1 MGPFHSPPLDAAP
14 WGLEF
19 VLSSTEHFLC
29 SCPHP
34 RQADCGCRPGFPLG
48 SHFHLVEVGFLVLRI
63 YLPRISYFPDSGPLL
78 HEGHLQALLFCF
90 SLSGSTGFFI
100 RMPWIPFWIKC
111 FSLQFCLPSS
121 GTHAFLFKRIVRFRG
136 AMLLIVPLNLNSTW
150 ILIPA
155 FPGGSF
161 FSSSLCVKR

>member
-1 MGPFHSPPLDAAP
+1 MGPFIPLL
-14 WGLEF
+14 WTWVLILFCLQQNNFF
-19 VLSSTEHFLC
+19 VPVHIPGKLNVV
-29 SCPHP
+29 
-34 RQADCGCRPGFPLG
+34 ADQGFPSG
-48 SHFHLVEVGFLVLRI
+48 SHFHRVDVGSRALRI
-63 YLPRISYFPDSGPLL
+63 FLPRTSNFPDSGPPLL
-78 HEGHLQALLFCF
+78 EGHLQALLFCF

-100 RMPWIPFWIKC
+100 RMPWIPFWIKY

-121 GTHAFLFKRIVRFRG
+121 GTHAFLFKRMVRFRG
-136 AMLLIVPLNLNSTW
+136 AMLRIVPLNLNSTW